1 MKHHKTQNVIIE
13 KAAVDVEMAD
23 IVKALNSNGCIR
35 TLFCCQGTLKKD
47 SNYLFEEGT
56 CYVLMDITS
65 LKSVYDLTE
74 IVCKGRLGTLEI
86 FWQAD
91 AMFGRPMWS
100 IQVKTIE
107 KREQLKKALIK
118 WTKEQ

>member
-1 MKHHKTQNVIIE
+1 MRVSAVRESIERIKVSRNSMKHHKTQNVIIE

-56 CYVLMDITS
+56 CYVLMDIS
-65 LKSVYDLTE
+65 PPKV
-74 IVCKGRLGTLEI
+74 I
-86 FWQAD
+86 
-91 AMFGRPMWS
+91 
-100 IQVKTIE
+100 
-107 KREQLKKALIK
+107 
-118 WTKEQ
+118 